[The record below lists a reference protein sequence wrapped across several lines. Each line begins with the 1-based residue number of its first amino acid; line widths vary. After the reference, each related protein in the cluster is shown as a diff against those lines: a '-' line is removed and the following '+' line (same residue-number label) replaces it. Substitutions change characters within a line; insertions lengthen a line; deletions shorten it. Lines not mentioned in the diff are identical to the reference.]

1 MQDRFKLRAWNTE
14 EDRYASD
21 DDICYDTSGSCNDVY
36 DLIKVDD
43 QFYVYE
49 QCTGLKDKNGKLIYE
64 GDIVYLHI
72 NGEDAPYVG
81 RVIYRK
87 AAFKYLTGNIEMNI
101 GDCTNMEIVGN
112 IHENPEMLG

>member
-1 MQDRFKLRAWNTE
+1 MQDRFRVRVWDIERQEYIFDAQFEPDYEYLF
-14 EDRYASD
+14 D
-21 DDICYDTSGSCNDVY
+21 DKKYIP
-36 DLIKVDD
+36 
-43 QFYVYE
+43 E

-72 NGEDAPYVG
+72 NGDDAPYVG